1 MSTDLTKDPV
11 AQTLY
16 RLTSPMVIGIL
27 AIFFFNLVD
36 TFFIGLLGTEALAA
50 VSFTFPITMMVMN
63 IAIGLSI
70 ATGAVV
76 ARAIGQQ
83 DLVQA
88 SQWIS
93 SSLMLGVVVAISVAT
108 VGVLSQ
114 EMLFSG
120 LGAEPHL
127 IPLIKEYLNWWF
139 PGSVLLVV
147 MIVINASIR
156 AAGNTKLPSIMMMVS
171 AALNGLLDPLLIF
184 GIGPFP
190 ELGIQGAAI
199 ATIIS
204 WAAAFA
210 FITHKIIRDQ
220 LLQFSVPDAL
230 FDNWK
235 KLLSLG
241 IPAALTNMLGP
252 LANGILVSLVAVH
265 GTAAVAAYGVGLR
278 LEPLA
283 AIVIMAFTA
292 SLPPFVG
299 QNSGA
304 GNPIRIAD
312 GLKKSMQFIFVWQ
325 ILIYFVMVLNAHSIS
340 ALFSDNPDVQ
350 AIIQLFIYIL
360 PLSYAGMG
368 FCLVSTATLNAL
380 HKTRLSL
387 VINLLRLFVFY
398 LPFAWFGNLH
408 WGLTGLFWG
417 CAIGN
422 LAVGAAVVIALWQ
435 INIRPNV
442 KTRLLTLSS

>member
-83 DLVQA
+83 DLAQA

-380 HKTRLSL
+380 HKTRMSL